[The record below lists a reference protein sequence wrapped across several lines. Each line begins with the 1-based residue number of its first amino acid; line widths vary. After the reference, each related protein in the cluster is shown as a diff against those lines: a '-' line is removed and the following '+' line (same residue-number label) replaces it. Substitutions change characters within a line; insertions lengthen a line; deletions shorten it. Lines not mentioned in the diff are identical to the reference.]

1 MWVEYQNTQI
11 EINKL
16 FEFSVTDRKRY
27 KVLSYDCLGESHI
40 RMITIINDLGNKA
53 SYPFGYFID
62 VTNNVRDERLNE
74 ILK

>member
-11 EINKL
+11 EVNKL
-16 FEFSVTDRKRY
+16 FEFSVTDGKRY
-27 KVLSYDCLGESHI
+27 KVLSYDCLTENYI

-53 SYPFGYFID
+53 SYPFGYFKD
-62 VTNNVRDERLNE
+62 VTKNVRDERLKQ